1 MKPKTI
7 KIPQLNIEIERELRP
22 KVYKKDLKIPKRWR
36 LLTFSEFAYIS
47 ENDLLPLVKEDRQ
60 WGTSKGKV
68 ADLYSGG
75 FDGGLDVFAY
85 GDGGFVDRC
94 FFGVRFCRDLKK
106 VKK

>member
-1 MKPKTI
+1 MKTI
-7 KIPQLNIEIERELRP
+7 KIKELKIEVETELRE
-22 KVYKKDLKIPKRWR
+22 KVYKKDLKIPKGWR

-68 ADLYSGG
+68 AV
-75 FDGGLDVFAY
+75 LDSVDFGDWLGVDANY
-85 GDGGFVDRC
+85 GGGFVDRC
-94 FFGVRFCRDLKK
+94 SFGVRFCGDLKK